1 MLVKMEELKNVVELG
16 SNGMVLLI
24 ANEAEE
30 IGSSFQNTSLCAQD
44 ASLLDNG
51 AITIDIDKDAIFLS
65 EKAYITNEGI
75 PIFNVKCT
83 EDFIRNK
90 DIPFLFSDLLN
101 LCMVNGYEI
110 FRCHLEN
117 SEKER
122 VVTIAFS
129 MSLSVLGNIPDEL
142 KHMNVDL
149 LKTFMEELIP
159 FLDSINEETIKQDNL
174 ESFGYEIHQY
184 KKDDT
189 DKAYLE
195 IDPVT
200 QGVVLKYV
208 TIEKITEEK

>member
-24 ANEAEE
+24 ANEAEDV
-30 IGSSFQNTSLCAQD
+30 GGSFQNTSLCTPD

-51 AITIDIDKDAIFLS
+51 VITIDVDKDAIFLS

-117 SEKER
+117 NEKER
-122 VVTIAFS
+122 VITIAFS
-129 MSLSVLGNIPDEL
+129 MPLSVLGNLPDEL
-142 KHMNVDL
+142 KHMNVEL
-149 LKTFMEELIP
+149 LKTIIEELIP
-159 FLDSINEETIKQDNL
+159 FLDNINEETIKQDNL

-184 KKDDT
+184 NNENYE
-189 DKAYLE
+189 KAYLE
-195 IDPVT
+195 IDPNT
-200 QGVVLKYV
+200 KGVNMKYV
-208 TIEKITEEK
+208 SKKED

>member
-16 SNGMVLLI
+16 SNGMLLLI
-24 ANEAEE
+24 ANDAEDV
-30 IGSSFQNTSLCAQD
+30 GGSFQNTSLCTPD

-51 AITIDIDKDAIFLS
+51 VITIDVDKDAIFLS

-117 SEKER
+117 NEKER
-122 VVTIAFS
+122 VITIAFS
-129 MSLSVLGNIPDEL
+129 MPLSVLGNLPEAL
-142 KHMNVDL
+142 KDMNVDL
-149 LKTFMEELIP
+149 LKTVMEELIL
-159 FLDSINEETIKQDNL
+159 FLDNINEETIKQDNL

-184 KKDDT
+184 NNESYQ
-189 DKAYLE
+189 KAYLE
-195 IDPVT
+195 IDPIT
-200 QGVVLKYV
+200 KGVSMKYV
-208 TIEKITEEK
+208 TIKEV